1 MNIGDRKRT
10 QKEVKQYWDDLVEH
24 YQHPPEMPENVKL
37 CYDSIL
43 QAKDLDEVA
52 AIAERCQQKMQVMV
66 LGAWARK
73 RIPGPKTEAN
83 LEKQAKSAEGL
94 AKMLEGKGHAA
105 AAERQRERAAALAK
119 EADLARQQKKE
130 A

>member
-1 MNIGDRKRT
+1 MNIGDRKLT
-10 QKEVKQYWDDLVEH
+10 QKEVKQYWTDLVEY

-52 AIAERCQQKMQVMV
+52 AVAERCQQKMQVMV

-94 AKMLEGKGHAA
+94 AKMLESKGHAE
-105 AAERQRERAAALAK
+105 AAERQRARATALATEAEQVRRQK
-119 EADLARQQKKE
+119 EKS
-130 A
+130 